1 MPYQHR
7 FPLQCSTLL
16 CSVLLCSALFCS
28 VLFCSALHRS
38 APLCV
43 APFCSAPLCTV
54 LRCAALL
61 RSALF
66 CAALLYSALHCSALH
81 CSALLCT
88 VLLRSAPFCSAPL
101 CTILFCSAPLC
112 AAPLCTVLLC
122 SAPFCSALLCTAPAL
137 CSRAPAHALCSPRR
151 IASGTPPH
159 AVLIPRPV
167 LPPSLPCPCA
177 AERRRGRTAQMNA
190 PRRTRLCTRRP
201 VPRRRPHAARAFKTA
216 PACRQA
222 SSRPHK
228 SPIRAASCFRHT
240 RRAHKKTAR
249 PSRRAV
255 IPARTS
261 RAQGKKLIQIGF
273 YFVGTPQNIV
283 RAGFVQDGQ
292 LHDALDRNTAFAA
305 FIGSIRALRYVQIF
319 SNLLLCHFM
328 IFAQFFDSPIFHSA
342 SPQK

>member
-7 FPLQCSTLL
+7 FPLHCI
-16 CSVLLCSALFCS
+16 VLH
-28 VLFCSALHRS
+28 CSALH
-38 APLCV
+38 
-43 APFCSAPLCTV
+43 CSALLCTALLCTALLCTV
-54 LRCAALL
+54 LHC
-61 RSALF
+61 SALHCTALR

-81 CSALLCT
+81 CSALH
-88 VLLRSAPFCSAPL
+88 CSAL
-101 CTILFCSAPLC
+101 R
-112 AAPLCTVLLC
+112 CTVLLC
-122 SAPFCSALLCTAPAL
+122 SVPFCAALLCSALHCTVLRCAAL
-137 CSRAPAHALCSPRR
+137 FCAALLYSALHCTVLLFSALFCSALCSPRR
-151 IASGTPPH
+151 ITSGTPPH